1 MSQAF
6 DLLNT
11 LSDDDVVAYSDNTGG
26 EHIVIGDD
34 RVIRIPDSL
43 KRLAVQHDHDI
54 ETVTF
59 DCPRYWDKHDM
70 SRMKIYINYLLPNGT
85 KDRYAAKNVTAVG
98 GTMHFDWT
106 ISNNVTQYQGGLSFL
121 VCVVKTDADGNEEL
135 HWNSELNQE
144 AYISEGLECKETA
157 LRKYPDIITHLLT
170 RMDEVEAIATPE
182 AMQTYTDAWL
192 EENHERILAEIEA
205 KGAAT
210 LNTIPEDYTETYN
223 MAKESVRTKA
233 DAIVCTAEG
242 EGITV
247 SDSSDDHIRNL
258 RVFGKT
264 TQAKTTGAQ
273 LFNPYAE
280 QNNSF
285 GNATIHGDGSEIAVV
300 GTYYVSWPIVL
311 KAGVTYYINFE
322 TAGVGAQRAV
332 RFEYGDKEI
341 TNTITNPAAFTP
353 TRDTVSVYL
362 YSGLGTEN
370 CVVYKNL
377 MISEGDSPVPW
388 EPYSAGRLSP
398 SPDWPQPLRSVESP
412 EVTIT
417 GKNLLDMSTNG
428 YYVDG
433 VLKIPYTSYNS
444 ISGGFNKIRVYP
456 GRTYTFSYKCAT
468 GDRIIFNFLDKDMQ
482 RIGDVKIGWGQY
494 VPAYNG
500 RYGAVGNGATFTIPE
515 DSNVAYLDVRMCQM
529 NECGEG
535 NFNYY
540 YDLQLEEGAV
550 ATEYEPYKEY
560 KILTPYMLNG
570 IPVTSGGNYTDA
582 NGQQWICDEVD
593 FERGVYIWRICE
605 VVIDGTVAPT
615 VFSPGTNGGSAFG
628 FNYSYI
634 GIDDI
639 LRDRCPKLC
648 DKLLPMSD
656 ATIASWKLCEIG
668 RWGFNTDGSADN
680 FLIMNVGEF
689 ESADAVQT
697 WLKSNHVTFQYILR
711 TPIETPM
718 TNTELA
724 NFKMVCTNYPH
735 TTVLNDAGAHMELSY
750 NADTKTYVDNGIKK
764 SVTDVLEAI
773 ENGSY

>member
-1 MSQAF
+1 MSKA
-6 DLLNT
+6 DELLNG
-11 LSDDDVVAYSDNTGG
+11 LSNDDVAVYAINSTE

-34 RVIRIPDSL
+34 RVIRIPDAL

-59 DCPRYWDKHDM
+59 DCPRYWDNHDM
-70 SRMKIYINYLLPNGT
+70 SKMKIFINYLLPDGT
-85 KDRYAAKNVTAVG
+85 KGQYPAKNIVAVG
-98 GTMHFDWT
+98 KSMSFDWT
-106 ISNNVTQYQGGLSFL
+106 ISNNVTQNKGSISFL
-121 VCVVKTDADGNEEL
+121 VCVVKTDADGNEER

-157 LRKYPDIITHLLT
+157 LHKYPDIITYLLT

-192 EENHERILAEIEA
+192 EENHSRILAEIEA

-210 LNTIPEDYTETYN
+210 LATIPADYTETHN

-264 TQAKTTGAQ
+264 TQVSTTGTN
-273 LFNPYAE
+273 LFNPYAQ

-285 GNATIHGDGSEIAVV
+285 GNATVHGDGSEITVV
-300 GTYYVSWPIVL
+300 GAYYVSWPIAL

-322 TAGVGAQRAV
+322 TAGAGAQRAV

-370 CVVYKNL
+370 CVVYKNF
-377 MISEGDSPVPW
+377 MISEGDTPVPW
-388 EPYSAGRLSP
+388 EPYSAGHASP

-412 EVTIT
+412 EMTIT
-417 GKNLLDMSTNG
+417 GKNLLDMSANS

-433 VLKIPYTSYNS
+433 LLKIPYTGYNGNA
-444 ISGGFNKIRVYP
+444 GGFNTIRVYP
-456 GRTYTFSYKCAT
+456 GKTYTFSYKFTT
-468 GDRIIFNFLDKDMQ
+468 GDRLILNFLDKDKKL
-482 RIGDVKIGWGQY
+482 IGDVKIGWGEY
-494 VPAYNG
+494 LLAYTG

-515 DSNVAYLDVRMCQM
+515 DSNVAYLDVQLCQM

-540 YDLQLEEGAV
+540 YDLQLEEGPV
-550 ATEYEPYKEY
+550 ATEYELYKET
-560 KILTPYMLNG
+560 KISTPHILNG
-570 IPVTSGGNYTDA
+570 IPVTSGGNYTDT
-582 NGQQWICDEVD
+582 NGQQWISDEID
-593 FERGVYIWRICE
+593 FERGVYIQRVGHMTLSNDSNWYYNT
-605 VVIDGTVAPT
+605 DTVGKEFFYTAENNNAKAWETRLYSSHFPT
-615 VFSPGTNGGSAFG
+615 IGGKVGMESDYWMQFSGSGGIRFRHKDLTS
-628 FNYSYI
+628 
-634 GIDDI
+634 
-639 LRDRCPKLC
+639 L
-648 DKLLPMSD
+648 DKLTAWLPENPVSICYVL
-656 ATIASWKLCEIG
+656 A
-668 RWGFNTDGSADN
+668 
-680 FLIMNVGEF
+680 
-689 ESADAVQT
+689 
-697 WLKSNHVTFQYILR
+697 
-711 TPIETPM
+711 TPIETPL
-718 TNTELA
+718 TAEELEA
-724 NFKMVCTNYPH
+724 FKALKTNYPN
-735 TTVLNDAGAHMELSY
+735 TTVLNDVGAYMELSY
-750 NADTKTYVDNGIKK
+750 NADTKTYVDNGIKQT
-764 SVTDVLEAI
+764 VTDVLEAI